1 MVKPAQMRTAD
12 IHAIH
17 DLLAQ
22 YCWFFDEGD
31 ADGYA
36 SLWTGEGQLTGFGEP
51 VRGMGPLTKLLRD
64 TYAESQGKLRH
75 ILANVTQQYG
85 KDENTATAKGY
96 NTVVRWD
103 DGGKLLFNVKETF
116 ELRRTP
122 DGWRLTSVNLD
133 MMQ

>member
-1 MVKPAQMRTAD
+1 MAKPRQMTSD
-12 IHAIH
+12 DVYAIH

-22 YCWFFDEGD
+22 YCWFFDDGD

-36 SLWTGEGQLTGFGEP
+36 SLWSGEGELTGFGEP
-51 VRGMGPLTKLLRD
+51 VRGMAALTKMLRD
-64 TYAESQGKLRH
+64 TYADSQGKLRH

-96 NTVVRWD
+96 NMVVRWD
-103 DGGKLLFNVKETF
+103 AGGKLLFNVKETF
-116 ELRRTP
+116 ELRRTEE
-122 DGWRLTSVNLD
+122 GWRITNVNLD

>member
-1 MVKPAQMRTAD
+1 MTKPPPVRTDD
-12 IHAIH
+12 IYAIH

-22 YCWFFDEGD
+22 YCWFFDDGD

-36 SLWTGEGQLTGFGEP
+36 SLWTGEGELTGFGEP
-51 VRGMGPLTKLLRD
+51 VRGMAALTKMLSD
-64 TYAESQGKLRH
+64 TYAGSQGKLRH

-96 NTVVRWD
+96 NMVVRWAS
-103 DGGKLLFNVKETF
+103 GGTLMCNVKETF
-116 ELRRTP
+116 ELQRTAE
-122 DGWRLTSVNLD
+122 GWRITRVNLD